1 MINITLDLKTVVLFM
16 QLANAMDGQ
25 GGVDMLRTSTWNP
38 ATEESVWI
46 VMEIDQVSIVN
57 IARRIITSQ
66 KKKMNRAEYHV

>member
-1 MINITLDLKTVVLFM
+1 MINITLELTTVVLFM

-46 VMEIDQVSIVN
+46 VMEIDQGSIVN